1 MAGTL
6 NPHLHNPH
14 LNSEAFFFRGGGIGI
29 LLLHGFTATPYEVRP
44 AAERLARLGYSVAG
58 PCLPGHAT
66 RPEDL
71 NRVRW
76 QDWVETAEQSYRALQ
91 SECEKVVVGGESM
104 GALVALTLATQHPE
118 AAAVLAF
125 APAIRLRLTLVRQLQ
140 LRLLAPLVMGVPKGG
155 LDASDN
161 WQGYRVNPLRGVLQL
176 LAMQRALQVKL
187 HLIRQPLFVG
197 LGRFDATIHPQAG
210 EMVVKGVSSSLRELH
225 WYEHSSHVVLL
236 DGEIDAVITDVE
248 NFLRRVL

>member
-1 MAGTL
+1 MAETL

-14 LNSEAFFFRGGGIGI
+14 LNSDPIFFRGGRVGI

-76 QDWVETAEQSYRALQ
+76 QDWVETAGQAYRALQ
-91 SECEKVVVGGESM
+91 GECEKVVVGGESM
-104 GALVALTLATQHPE
+104 GAVVALYLATQHPE

-125 APAIRLRLTLVRQLQ
+125 APAIRLRLTWVRQLQ
-140 LRLLAPLVMGVPKGG
+140 LRLLAPVVMGVPKGG
-155 LDASDN
+155 LDASEN

-176 LAMQRALQVKL
+176 LAMQRALQARL
-187 HLIRQPLFVG
+187 PLIQQPLFVG
-197 LGRFDATIHPQAG
+197 LGRFDTTIHPQAG
-210 EMVVKGVSSSLRELH
+210 EMVLKGVSSAIREMH
-225 WYEHSSHVVLL
+225 CYEHSSHVVLL